1 MINITVDKA
10 SEYLWLRTVIECG
23 VLNCRDSMRELV
35 NKYEIPATQDV
46 TYSRSSKYINDL
58 KERRKR

>member
-10 SEYLWLRTVIECG
+10 SEYLWLRTVMECG

-35 NKYEIPATQDV
+35 DKYEISATQDV

>member
-10 SEYLWLRTVIECG
+10 SEYLWLRTVMECG
-23 VLNCRDSMRELV
+23 VLNCRHSMRKLV
-35 NKYEIPATQDV
+35 DRYEIPTTQDV

-58 KERRKR
+58 KERRK